1 MLFKKQKEKEKTET
15 TGKPKTEICFWRE
28 QEEQRVEGIAELKV

>member
-15 TGKPKTEICFWRE
+15 TGKPKTGICFWRE
-28 QEEQRVEGIAELKV
+28 NRKNREWGGLQS